1 VADKHPL
8 QPGDVTPD
16 LSDYN
21 FSNEADRREQ
31 ETYKVKSN
39 PMNYHGQYP
48 AADQSRPEGG
58 RLWKVGQAMP
68 NEFLSAPFSV
78 IQMDGDNNGMP
89 AEVHELNI
97 REYGDAY
104 DPTSPLRV
112 RTVAP
117 AESHWDFDSD
127 GDGYRN

>member
-1 VADKHPL
+1 MSDPHPL
-8 QPGDVTPD
+8 QRGDVAPD

-21 FSNEADRREQ
+21 FSNEADRRHQ
-31 ETYKVKSN
+31 ETTVAKSN
-39 PMNYHGQYP
+39 PMHYHGEYP

-68 NEFLSAPFSV
+68 DSRFMAPFTV
-78 IQMDGDNNGMP
+78 IHMDGDGTGYP
-89 AEVHELNI
+89 AEVHEINI

-104 DPTSPLRV
+104 DPTAPMKV
-112 RTVAP
+112 RNVAP
-117 AESHWDFDSD
+117 SESHWDVDTD

>member
-1 VADKHPL
+1 MANKYPL
-8 QPGDVTPD
+8 QSGDVAPD

-21 FSNEADRREQ
+21 FSNEADQREQ
-31 ETYKVKSN
+31 GVHVAKSN
-39 PMNYHGQYP
+39 PMHYHGEYP
-48 AADQSRPEGG
+48 AADQARPEAG
-58 RLWKVGQAMP
+58 RLFKVGQATP
-68 NEFLSAPFSV
+68 NFMAPWPT
-78 IQMDGDNNGMP
+78 IEMDGDNNGSP

-104 DPTSPLRV
+104 DPTSPMKV

-117 AESHWDFDSD
+117 AESHWDVDTD

>member
-1 VADKHPL
+1 MSS
-8 QPGDVTPD
+8 D

-21 FSNEADRREQ
+21 FSNEADRRDQ
-31 ETYKVKSN
+31 EATVVRSN
-39 PMNYHGQYP
+39 LHNYHGDYP

-58 RLWKVGQAMP
+58 RLWRPGQAMP
-68 NEFLSAPFSV
+68 NDFLSAPFPT
-78 IQMDGDNNGMP
+78 ILMDGDNNGQP

-104 DPTSPLRV
+104 DPTSPMKV

-117 AESHWDFDSD
+117 AESHWDVDSD
-127 GDGYRN
+127 RDGYRN